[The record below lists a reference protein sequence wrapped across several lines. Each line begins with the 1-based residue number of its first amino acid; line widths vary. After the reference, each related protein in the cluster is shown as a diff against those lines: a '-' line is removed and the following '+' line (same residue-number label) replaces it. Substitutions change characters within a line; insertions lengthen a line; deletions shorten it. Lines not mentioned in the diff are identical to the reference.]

1 MNLLSR
7 LSLGGGSVID
17 GSGPARARAC
27 ASRAACAKRSVEYRA
42 VLLDHGHSLCFL
54 ILMRGK
60 SVAEY
65 FN

>member
-27 ASRAACAKRSVEYRA
+27 ASRSVEYRA

-54 ILMRGK
+54 VLMRSK